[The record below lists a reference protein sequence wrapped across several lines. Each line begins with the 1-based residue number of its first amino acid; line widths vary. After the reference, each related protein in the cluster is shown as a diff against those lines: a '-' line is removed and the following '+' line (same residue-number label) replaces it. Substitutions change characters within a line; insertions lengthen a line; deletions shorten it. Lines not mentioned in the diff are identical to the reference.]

1 MSESSERARRAT
13 GLFSFVR
20 MFERV
25 GGMKSIGVRGAR
37 AMGNSRTHPPALA
50 PIREGS
56 RGGGGAGD
64 CRGESKGAASHCAGS
79 GQPMVVRVR
88 MSEVGPVLGLVVPP
102 VSAQG

>member
-37 AMGNSRTHPPALA
+37 AMGNSRIRPPSTRSHPGGVAGWWWGWGLPG
-50 PIREGS
+50 REQG
-56 RGGGGAGD
+56 
-64 CRGESKGAASHCAGS
+64 CGESLRRIGATDGC
-79 GQPMVVRVR
+79 
-88 MSEVGPVLGLVVPP
+88 
-102 VSAQG
+102 QGADE